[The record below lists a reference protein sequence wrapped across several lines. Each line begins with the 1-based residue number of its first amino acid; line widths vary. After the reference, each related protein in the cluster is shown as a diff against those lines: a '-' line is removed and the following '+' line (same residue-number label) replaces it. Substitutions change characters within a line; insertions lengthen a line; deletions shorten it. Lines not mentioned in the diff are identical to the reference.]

1 MNLRLPSPR
10 HLVWIGAAAF
20 AAEFSALS
28 ILRNRAYNTGRFDL
42 GNFIQAIWTTSHGD
56 LLQQTNLHGEQI
68 SRLGVHFE
76 PILAVFAP
84 LWLIWPSADMLL
96 TAQAIVLAL
105 GALPVFW
112 LARKHLGSERAALGF
127 ALAYLV
133 YPPLQW
139 LGVDEF
145 HPGALGCTFL
155 LFAFWYLDED
165 RLVAFA
171 VFAVLACTT
180 REEMPLVVAGMGIWY
195 ALSRRKWAVG
205 AGVAVTGLVVTALI
219 VAVVTPHF
227 RHGAPLSFYGRY
239 KDVGGSPSE
248 AARMIFTHPI
258 RVLEIIFDHR
268 GVRYLAQLLL
278 PLAGLSLLAP
288 LALIPA
294 LPVLA
299 INLLSSAYGQTSIH
313 FHYTAGEI
321 PAFVAASVLGA
332 GWLARRWGQ
341 FTVPIAGVALAAVV
355 IGNYVLGPL
364 PLWRHVPG
372 GQTLGADRSDV
383 HRHDHLADR
392 ALGLIPKNAVVSATN
407 SLGAHLSAR
416 KRFLSYPILSDATWV
431 AYDGKHPSFAD
442 RLVTSEQAHGTLL
455 RIRHSPEWKLVY
467 DRDRIYIFKRVAKT
481 P

>member
-1 MNLRLPSPR
+1 VNLRLPSPR
-10 HLVWIGAAAF
+10 HLVWIGAATF

-171 VFAVLACTT
+171 VFAVLALL
-180 REEMPLVVAGMGIWY
+180 M
-195 ALSRRKWAVG
+195 VG
-205 AGVAVTGLVVTALI
+205 APGRRGRGAVFVFHRAADGLDLDRRQQ
-219 VAVVTPHF
+219 P
-227 RHGAPLSFYGRY
+227 RQGDLS
-239 KDVGGSPSE
+239 E
-248 AARMIFTHPI
+248 
-258 RVLEIIFDHR
+258 R
-268 GVRYLAQLLL
+268 GE
-278 PLAGLSLLAP
+278 P
-288 LALIPA
+288 
-294 LPVLA
+294 
-299 INLLSSAYGQTSIH
+299 T
-313 FHYTAGEI
+313 
-321 PAFVAASVLGA
+321 
-332 GWLARRWGQ
+332 
-341 FTVPIAGVALAAVV
+341 
-355 IGNYVLGPL
+355 
-364 PLWRHVPG
+364 
-372 GQTLGADRSDV
+372 RS
-383 HRHDHLADR
+383 
-392 ALGLIPKNAVVSATN
+392 
-407 SLGAHLSAR
+407 
-416 KRFLSYPILSDATWV
+416 
-431 AYDGKHPSFAD
+431 
-442 RLVTSEQAHGTLL
+442 
-455 RIRHSPEWKLVY
+455 
-467 DRDRIYIFKRVAKT
+467 
-481 P
+481 